1 MVGRMYLLTGDRQL
15 PVPLPLSV
23 ANVQQQQQQ
32 QQQLTNSLTDQRSRS
47 PLTSGSEKELLGGE
61 LEVKP
66 ALPRRPF
73 LTPPS
78 LTPTFSF
85 LLLEGEC
92 ASTGDVTV
100 SPISRHAGGKSVLA
114 MVINLLGCSRKAG
127 EEGNGVLQSVYVE
140 SQSVGALQ
148 PTK

>member
-1 MVGRMYLLTGDRQL
+1 M
-15 PVPLPLSV
+15 LSV
-23 ANVQQQQQQ
+23 ANVQQPQ

-47 PLTSGSEKELLGGE
+47 PLTSGSEKELPGGE
-61 LEVKP
+61 LEAKP

-78 LTPTFSF
+78 LTLTFSF

-100 SPISRHAGGKSVLA
+100 SPISRHAGGKSVPA

-127 EEGNGVLQSVYVE
+127 EEGNRVLQSVYVE

>member
-1 MVGRMYLLTGDRQL
+1 MRSAASCPSV
-15 PVPLPLSV
+15 LSV

-32 QQQLTNSLTDQRSRS
+32 QLTNRLTDQRSGS

-78 LTPTFSF
+78 LTLTFSF

-100 SPISRHAGGKSVLA
+100 SPISRHAGGKSVPA

-127 EEGNGVLQSVYVE
+127 EEGNRVLQSAHALRRE
-140 SQSVGALQ
+140 SKRGGAA
-148 PTK
+148 THKVRCRSDR